1 MQLKNLDRH
10 IRYFKARGIGLYDK
24 YKLHKMQRYQ
34 PFELNFFGKKIKV
47 PDSGSFLGVYQE
59 MFVDEIYKFVSKN
72 NSPLIIDC
80 GSNIG
85 LSVLYFKQKYPKAK
99 IIAFE
104 ADPQICEI
112 LTHNINEFDLTDI
125 DIHPKAIWTQDGFI
139 EFQIEGGAS
148 GMITQDKSSHDNII
162 KIPSVRLKSL
172 LEEFDVIDFLKI
184 DIEGAEY
191 DVIKD
196 CAGQLH
202 KAQNI
207 FIEYHSMDDKTQ
219 QLGELLNIL
228 KVSGFRYHITE
239 AFTSKYPFIE
249 RKTMMGM
256 DLLLN
261 IYAYK

>member
-1 MQLKNLDRH
+1 MQLKNVDKH
-10 IRYFKARGIGLYDK
+10 IRYFKAKGIGLFDK
-24 YKLHKMQRYQ
+24 YKLHKMHRYQ
-34 PFELNFFGKKIKV
+34 PFELDFFGKKITV

-59 MFVDEIYKFVSKN
+59 MFVEEIYKFVSKN
-72 NSPLIIDC
+72 NAPLIIDC

-85 LSVLYFKQKYPKAK
+85 LSVIYFKQQYPSAK

-104 ADPQICEI
+104 ADPQICAT
-112 LTHNINEFDLTDI
+112 LSHNIKEFNLTDVE
-125 DIHPKAIWTQDGFI
+125 IHAKAIWTKDGFI
-139 EFQIEGGAS
+139 EFQTEGGAS
-148 GMITQDKSSHDNII
+148 GMITQDKSSDENTIR
-162 KIPSVRLKSL
+162 IPSVRLKSL
-172 LEEFDVIDFLKI
+172 LEQFDIIDFLKI

-196 CAGQLH
+196 CADKLH

-207 FIEYHSMDDKTQ
+207 FIEYHSMEDKTQ

-228 KVSGFRYHITE
+228 KFSGFRYHITE
-239 AFTSKYPFIE
+239 AFTSKHPFIE
-249 RKTMMGM
+249 RKSMMGM